1 MAPKYGLALL
11 IIFVLC
17 AAGFYGCTAPSTPT
31 LEPITD
37 KPPASTTMPTAER
50 LPVTT
55 PAMTAIPTVEKL
67 PVYPATATSTA
78 EKLPVST
85 PTTISTVE
93 KIPVFPA
100 TSTVAKLPPV
110 AAQDTVMVLIT
121 QGEFL
126 MGAAEADKNAGSDE
140 KPQHMVFLSDYYID
154 SAEVTNSLYQA
165 CVEAGVCTLPQ
176 ERTSYIR
183 ENYYGNPDFDSYPV
197 IQVDWNQAR
206 TYCEWRGARLPTEA
220 EWEKAARGTD
230 GRIFPWG
237 ISFESRLTNFCDKN
251 CPLEWAD
258 NNSDDGYPD
267 TSPAESFPGGASPY
281 GLLNMA
287 GNVYEWVQDWY
298 QETYYLNSPYENPLG
313 PSTGVLHIVRGG
325 SWSDGSNGLRASY
338 RSSNAP
344 ADYSGSIGFRCA
356 YSP

>member
-1 MAPKYGLALL
+1 MARKYGPRILS
-11 IIFVLC
+11 IYILC
-17 AAGFYGCTAPSTPT
+17 AVGLYGCATPLTSTP
-31 LEPITD
+31 EAIVE
-37 KPPASTTMPTAER
+37 KPPAPTTI
-50 LPVTT
+50 
-55 PAMTAIPTVEKL
+55 PAAEKL
-67 PVYPATATSTA
+67 PAATPIVPAPPTA
-78 EKLPVST
+78 EKLPA
-85 PTTISTVE
+85 IA
-93 KIPVFPA
+93 A
-100 TSTVAKLPPV
+100 TATAEKLPAIQATMGADGLHPL
-110 AAQDTVMVLIT
+110 AAFVSSIDMILIPK
-121 QGEFL
+121 GEFL
-126 MGAAEADKNAGSDE
+126 MGAAETDRSAGNDE
-140 KPQHMVFLSDYYID
+140 KPQHFIYLSDYYID
-154 SAEVTNSLYQA
+154 PTEITNSMYQA

-176 ERTSYIR
+176 ERTSYTR

-197 IQVDWNQAR
+197 IHVDWNQAR

-237 ISFESRLTNFCDKN
+237 ISFESGLANFCDKN
-251 CPLEWAD
+251 CPLNWAD
-258 NNSDDGYPD
+258 NNLDDGYPD

-325 SWSDGSNGLRASY
+325 SWSDGSNGLRVSY

-344 ADYSGSIGFRCA
+344 TDYSGSIGFRCA